1 MGKKTEQHSAQV
13 SVRTILIVDDHAVF
27 RDGLQRLISLE
38 KGLEVCAQASDGNE
52 ALAKAAQYHPDLT
65 IIDVVMEGMNGI
77 ELTKALRSRYPKMRL
92 LVLSM
97 HKEILYAERAL
108 RAGANGYIMK
118 RENGIT
124 LMAAIRSVL
133 DGETYVS
140 RSFNAHLLERLSNPK
155 GDAGVPATERLS
167 DREMEVFRLIGQGYG
182 TKQMAEELHLSM
194 KTIIFHRTKIRAKL
208 NMASTFELV
217 QFAIHHDEKK
227 SI

>member
-1 MGKKTEQHSAQV
+1 MESHNKQLPTQT
-13 SVRTILIVDDHAVF
+13 SVRKILIVDDHAVF

-38 KGLEVCAQASDGNE
+38 KGLEVCAQAADGNE
-52 ALAKAAQYHPDLT
+52 ALDKAAQYNPDMT

-77 ELTKALRSRYPKMRL
+77 ELTKALRARYPKMRL

-118 RENGIT
+118 RENGAT

-133 DGETYVS
+133 DGQTYVS
-140 RSFNAHLLERLSNPK
+140 SEFNAHLLAKLSNPK
-155 GDAGVPATERLS
+155 GDTNVPATERLT

-182 TKQMAEELHLSM
+182 TKQIADDLHLSM
-194 KTIIFHRTKIRAKL
+194 KTIIFHRTNIRTKL
-208 NMASTFELV
+208 NMNSTFELV
-217 QFAIHHDEKK
+217 QFAIHHDEKTPT
-227 SI
+227 